1 MKVLIVNPVWSFQ
14 NYPPLNLVELASY
27 LIGNGFKN
35 TKILDL
41 NFEIKNKF
49 KVDNLIEES
58 RKKILKEK
66 PDAVCITCN
75 AVQFPF
81 VCELSREL
89 KSRTK
94 IPVVIGGVMPS
105 LGAES
110 VLKLTQADFA
120 VRGEGELT
128 LTELLTGIKNKKNL
142 KRIKGLSYIDKNGKP
157 KNNSERELLDLNC
170 LPEPRFDLISENLKN
185 NKNVWLTASRGCAY
199 KCGFC
204 SGNAIWKY
212 QRRKNIDSIIKQL
225 LALKKKYGVKNF
237 IFGDDCL
244 TLNKEWIKELCGKM
258 IPLKLK
264 WGCLARIDSIDE
276 EILACLKKAGCGS
289 IYHGIESGS
298 AAVRKNLDKNIKD
311 NDNKKIFGAVK
322 KELEYGFKVTC
333 SFMSGIPFETKK
345 DIMQTFNFAKKL
357 QKTGAAIQLWLL
369 TPYYGLKILKEYKK
383 QVVETDR
390 TKYNLQ
396 KDIFHNAQMFLY
408 SRFIDK
414 YKKYNP
420 DNFIFLPQDMR
431 FEQFVKL
438 FCNIHKKLG
447 LDKNKKKLTEKEV
460 FILKTVL
467 AKNE

>member
-1 MKVLIVNPVWSFQ
+1 
-14 NYPPLNLVELASY
+14 
-27 LIGNGFKN
+27 
-35 TKILDL
+35 
-41 NFEIKNKF
+41 
-49 KVDNLIEES
+49 
-58 RKKILKEK
+58 
-66 PDAVCITCN
+66 
-75 AVQFPF
+75 
-81 VCELSREL
+81 
-89 KSRTK
+89 
-94 IPVVIGGVMPS
+94 
-105 LGAES
+105 
-110 VLKLTQADFA
+110 
-120 VRGEGELT
+120 
-128 LTELLTGIKNKKNL
+128 
-142 KRIKGLSYIDKNGKP
+142 
-157 KNNSERELLDLNC
+157 
-170 LPEPRFDLISENLKN
+170 
-185 NKNVWLTASRGCAY
+185 
-199 KCGFC
+199 
-204 SGNAIWKY
+204 
-212 QRRKNIDSIIKQL
+212 
-225 LALKKKYGVKNF
+225 
-237 IFGDDCL
+237 
-244 TLNKEWIKELCGKM
+244 M

-383 QVVETDR
+383 QLVETDR

-420 DNFIFLPQDMR
+420 DNFIFVPQDMR

-438 FCNIHKKLG
+438 FCNIHQKLG
-447 LDKNKKKLTEKEV
+447 LDKNNKKLTEKEV
-460 FILKTVL
+460 FILKTAL